1 MLYCQR
7 CEIEKFRKWQWQLL
21 LLLHSCLIVLCWLS
35 FQLSEIW
42 WILDHKVDYITHA
55 KVHYSACE
63 NVPVVT
69 FILSTSTP
77 WIRKV
82 LEASVIGFHCWILP
96 HSFVGKTRVKSLYLA
111 CAKYLP
117 LAAAKCAGVA
127 PSLSLSIGDA
137 SPCSIYTEENKRKWG
152 KNTKR
157 WWKMMK
163 GMAHTAI

>member
-55 KVHYSACE
+55 KVLIFSVWKCASGHFHTLNVYSLDLQG
-63 NVPVVT
+63 T
-69 FILSTSTP
+69 WSLSN
-77 WIRKV
+77 R
-82 LEASVIGFHCWILP
+82 LWILP
-96 HSFVGKTRVKSLYLA
+96 HSFVGKTRVKTLYLA